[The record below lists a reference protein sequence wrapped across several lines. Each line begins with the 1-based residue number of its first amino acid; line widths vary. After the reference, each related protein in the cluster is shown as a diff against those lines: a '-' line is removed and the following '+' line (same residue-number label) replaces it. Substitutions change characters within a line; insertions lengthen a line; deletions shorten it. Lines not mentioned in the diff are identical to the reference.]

1 MSMLTKRCCSTNTQ
15 FPSRMYGCESMMHS
29 MASYVGT
36 PKILDYA
43 YTQGIPDNEI
53 GKSHVHDMQTT
64 DHNPISIEV
73 YGLIV
78 VSWNIEGMCTRS
90 KRETAV
96 KENIKYLQSLFD
108 KPVIFLFQEI
118 FLQDEVNDENAEDRM
133 KRLLPGYTFIT
144 DGYTGCIAIPP
155 VVKHSN
161 VRYIERPD
169 KKGKKCT
176 VVTVTY
182 KDKTFNLANI
192 HLKSI
197 VLYPITGKSLQ
208 RKEMQNILAN
218 TPDNTLYMGD
228 FNTTSPEKLLGGK
241 RTKRRRM
248 KRK

>member
-1 MSMLTKRCCSTNTQ
+1 
-15 FPSRMYGCESMMHS
+15 MYGCESMMHS
-29 MASYVGT
+29 MASYVGS
-36 PKILDYA
+36 PKILDFA
-43 YTQGIPDNEI
+43 YTRGIPDIEV
-53 GKSHVHDMQTT
+53 GKVQVHDIQTS
-64 DHNPISIEV
+64 DHNPISIEL
-73 YGLIV
+73 YGVIV

-90 KRETAV
+90 KRESAV
-96 KENIKYLQSLFD
+96 KENLKYLQSLFD
-108 KPVIFLFQEI
+108 KPVLFLFQEI
-118 FLQDEVNDENAEDRM
+118 VLQDEVKHESSEARM

-155 VVKHSN
+155 GVTTSN
-161 VRYIERPD
+161 IQYIERPD

-197 VLYPITGKSLQ
+197 VLYPIKGKRLQ

>member
-1 MSMLTKRCCSTNTQ
+1 MSMLTKRCCSKNTQ

-29 MASYVGT
+29 MASYVGS
-36 PKILDYA
+36 PKILDFA
-43 YTQGIPDNEI
+43 YTRGIPDIEV
-53 GKSHVHDMQTT
+53 GASQVHDIRTT

-73 YGLIV
+73 YGVIV

-96 KENIKYLQSLFD
+96 KENINYLQSLFD

-118 FLQDEVNDENAEDRM
+118 FLQDEVNHEISEDRM

-161 VRYIERPD
+161 IQYIERPD

-182 KDKTFNLANI
+182 NDKTFNIANI

-197 VLYPITGKSLQ
+197 VTYPITGKHLQ
-208 RKEMQNILAN
+208 RKEMQNIILK
-218 TPDNTLYMGD
+218 TSGPTLFMGD
-228 FNTTSPEKLLGGK
+228 FNTNRPEELF
-241 RTKRRRM
+241 
-248 KRK
+248 